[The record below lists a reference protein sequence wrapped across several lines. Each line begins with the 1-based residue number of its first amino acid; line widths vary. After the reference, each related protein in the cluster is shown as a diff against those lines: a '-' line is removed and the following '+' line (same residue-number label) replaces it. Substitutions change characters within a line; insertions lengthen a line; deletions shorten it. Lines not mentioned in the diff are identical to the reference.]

1 MLQHICVDEQPAMQD
16 CALQQH
22 TLWMLPLIGGCITN
36 RLLLAPV
43 LEHAPS
49 LPVLDHLVQ
58 NLINLPSTLLAKFA
72 WLPDMYMYSHQH
84 KVFEA

>member
-1 MLQHICVDEQPAMQD
+1 MF
-16 CALQQH
+16 
-22 TLWMLPLIGGCITN
+22 PLIGGCITN

-58 NLINLPSTLLAKFA
+58 NLISLQNTLLANFA
-72 WLPDMYMYSHQH
+72 CFPDMYMCSHQH
-84 KVFEA
+84 KVLEA